1 MQILP
6 AGGRRKP
13 GAHDGLSIFFANGG
27 KADESPAGHHKA
39 SPESYDSGHFSMI
52 YEFFALVFSGSFS
65 LCL

>member
-1 MQILP
+1 MQIPP

-39 SPESYDSGHFSMI
+39 RSESYNSCHFSVI
-52 YEFFALVFSGSFS
+52 CELFVLVFSGSFS